1 MFQRTANQNVPISPG
16 NGVAPLGHHHRRQP
30 AGLHAVQQHLPLH
43 RLNRQRQALGGQP
56 VPAPGTSTKHHGIAT
71 HHAAG
76 DLHTGD
82 PLCLCLQP
90 QRGAVLTQHKTL
102 KLQQSCAQ
110 GFHQAGVTHVRQV
123 SLPQGP
129 GKPRRQLRHL
139 TIDKLLVYLLQRP
152 VLLRCPLHR
161 LGLLVHAQP
170 QQPAGLYLGI
180 DAGVREQVPRQG
192 AVIVLRPAR
201 QRADGGTVAP
211 GVERRH
217 NPTARPGRL
226 SPQLAALQQSYA
238 TTRLQ

>member
-1 MFQRTANQNVPISPG
+1 M
-16 NGVAPLGHHHRRQP
+16 
-30 AGLHAVQQHLPLH
+30 
-43 RLNRQRQALGGQP
+43 
-56 VPAPGTSTKHHGIAT
+56 
-71 HHAAG
+71 
-76 DLHTGD
+76 
-82 PLCLCLQP
+82 
-90 QRGAVLTQHKTL
+90 LTQHKTL
-102 KLQQSCAQ
+102 KLKQSCAQ